1 MAPRLPQAGETE
13 ASAPRDLGLQRLSRP
28 GCWPLRS
35 DRPRAVSGAFLPPG
49 KDNPLG
55 RGPHAPRSLTPSS
68 RPRTRGVR
76 SKGLTCRLSTRGVL
90 GVVMSGAPY
99 TQVSLSAFRPMVRQK
114 CHGRRPGGGKLLTS
128 SQPRSRKERKSHV
141 EDFEIEGCCLDLDL
155 KASPGIKALTMS
167 G

>member
-13 ASAPRDLGLQRLSRP
+13 ASAPRDLGLQRLLRP

-49 KDNPLG
+49 KDTPLG

-76 SKGLTCRLSTRGVL
+76 CKGLTCRLSTRGL
-90 GVVMSGAPY
+90 
-99 TQVSLSAFRPMVRQK
+99 QVARP
-114 CHGRRPGGGKLLTS
+114 PGGGWKLYGGWRS
-128 SQPRSRKERKSHV
+128 WFCNSQRPRPRCSRDRMSRCLGSCHV
-141 EDFEIEGCCLDLDL
+141 RSTLYPSVIECF
-155 KASPGIKALTMS
+155 
-167 G
+167 